1 MKILR
6 DLNNDNLIKLLNL
19 LVIKL
24 ADKQEVV
31 I

>member
-6 DLNNDNLIKLLNL
+6 NLKSDNLIKLLNL